1 MKLRF
6 VDVGFAVAAGLIVI
20 LVIRVIE
27 GVFNVSVDGVLVAV
41 LSTLAVIL
49 VLRSRGAWPL

>member
-1 MKLRF
+1 MKLRV